1 MWSFSTSFS
10 NVDKCKMFAYNY
22 LRSDRL
28 LYYFIS
34 YLRNMVAPR
43 HLEKAPI
50 TEALVD
56 IRVKLRPDADLSTLE
71 STYALFAK
79 EYPEKR
85 ERIRAESKF
94 DIKTRKFETA
104 SHVDGYLCTSS
115 DKKQVVQVRLDGF
128 TFSRLK
134 PYVTWEDFH
143 KEVDRLWQLYV
154 RQASPE
160 LVTRVALRYINR
172 LEIPLPMGDFSD
184 YLTAPPTIPQNLPQ
198 GLVSFLTRNVIRE
211 PSWNFTAIIS
221 QSLEPVGASSLVP
234 VLLDIDVSKEVQYSV
249 NAKEIWETI
258 DQMREFKNK
267 IFFESITEKTV
278 GLCK

>member
-1 MWSFSTSFS
+1 
-10 NVDKCKMFAYNY
+10 
-22 LRSDRL
+22 
-28 LYYFIS
+28 
-34 YLRNMVAPR
+34 MVAPR

-56 IRVKLRPDADLSTLE
+56 IRVKPCPDADLSTLE

-85 ERIRAESKF
+85 ERLRAESKF

-115 DKKQVVQVRLDGF
+115 DKKQVIQVRLDGF